1 MVEKRPKLDESGE
14 KKNRG
19 CGSHGLTMLTAK
31 NFIVGYLI
39 ASQTITSF
47 REKNTDSAHID
58 TMARIVI
65 LETDISQRIKPSIS
79 SHSKSRMRSRMRRF
93 KCFVLNALCS
103 KTKHL
108 RHFIRDLVQ
117 EFEWLEILG
126 FTLVSSN

>member
-1 MVEKRPKLDESGE
+1 MKPA

-58 TMARIVI
+58 TMAKIAI
-65 LETDISQRIKPSIS
+65 LETDISQRIRQRDFQP
-79 SHSKSRMRSRMRRF
+79 HF
-93 KCFVLNALCS
+93 KKVVL
-103 KTKHL
+103 
-108 RHFIRDLVQ
+108 V
-117 EFEWLEILG
+117 
-126 FTLVSSN
+126 